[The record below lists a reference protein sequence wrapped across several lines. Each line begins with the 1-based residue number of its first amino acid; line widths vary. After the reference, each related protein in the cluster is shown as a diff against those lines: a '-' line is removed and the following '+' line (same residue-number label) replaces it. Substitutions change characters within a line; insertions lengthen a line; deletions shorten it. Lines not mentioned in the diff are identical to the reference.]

1 MANLI
6 QPIRGM
12 NDILPDAT
20 PRWQYLEAVTRAVL
34 ASYGYRE
41 IRVPLLEKT
50 ELFARSIGE
59 VTDIVEK
66 EMYTF
71 EDRNGDSLTLRPEA
85 TAGMVRAG
93 LSNGLLYNQVQR
105 LWSAGPMF
113 RHERPQKG
121 RYRQFYQI
129 DAEAYGLPG
138 PDIDAELIVM
148 LARLWKRL
156 GLTQVQLQINSLG
169 TPEARVRYREKLLEY
184 LRAHQQQL
192 DEDSR
197 RRLDTNPLRVLDSKD
212 PGTCKLVERAPSLL
226 DHLDEE
232 SRAHFDALKSL
243 LEDAGVPYTVNPRLV
258 RGLDYYSR
266 TVFEWQTTRLGA
278 QDAVCSGG
286 RYDGLVEQLGG
297 KPTPAIGFAMGVER
311 LVALMQ
317 EEGVLVPDTA
327 PHAYLVRVG
336 EQAERAGLL
345 LAERL
350 RETLPQLRLIMDCS
364 GGDFGRQLK
373 RADKSGARVALVLGE
388 NEAGTKQVGFKPLRN
403 DAEQVT
409 VAWDAVAARLKP
421 WLE

>member
-1 MANLI
+1 MTNLI

-20 PRWQYLEAVTRAVL
+20 PRWQYLEAVTRTVL
-34 ASYGYRE
+34 AAYGYRE
-41 IRVPLLEKT
+41 IRVPILEKT

-59 VTDIVEK
+59 ITDIVEK
-66 EMYTF
+66 EMYSF

-105 LWSAGPMF
+105 WWSAGPMF

-121 RYRQFYQI
+121 RYRQFHQI

-156 GLTQVQLQINSLG
+156 GIRQVELRINTLG
-169 TPEARVRYREKLLEY
+169 SPEARARYRDKLAAF
-184 LRAHQQQL
+184 LRGHAQQL

-197 RRLDTNPLRVLDSKD
+197 RRLDSNPLRVLDSKH
-212 PGTCKLVERAPSLL
+212 PETRKLVEQAPNLL
-226 DHLDEE
+226 DHLDDG
-232 SRAHFDALKSL
+232 SREHFAELQVL
-243 LEDAGVPYTVNPRLV
+243 LDNAGVSYVVNPRLV

-266 TVFEWQTTRLGA
+266 TVFEWVTTRLGA

-286 RYDGLVEQLGG
+286 RYDGLVAQLGG
-297 KPTPAIGFAMGVER
+297 KPMPAIGFAMGVER
-311 LVALMQ
+311 LVALME
-317 EEGVLVPDTA
+317 EEGVPVPDTA

-336 EQAERAGLL
+336 ALAERAGLQ
-345 LAERL
+345 LAEQL
-350 RETLPQLRLIMDCS
+350 REALPQLRLIMDCS
-364 GGDFGRQLK
+364 GGGFANQLK

-388 NEAGTKQVGFKPLRN
+388 DEAKIQQVGFKPLRN
-403 DAEQVT
+403 TTEQVK
-409 VAWDAVAARLKP
+409 VPWDTAAARLAP

>member
-6 QPIRGM
+6 PSIRGM
-12 NDILPDAT
+12 NDILPDET
-20 PRWQYLEAVTRAVL
+20 PRWQYLEAVTRAVF

-50 ELFARSIGE
+50 ELFARSIGAA
-59 VTDIVEK
+59 TDIVEK

-129 DAEAYGLPG
+129 DAEAYGLQG

-169 TPEARVRYREKLLEY
+169 TSEARARYREKLLEY
-184 LRAHQQQL
+184 LRAHHQQL

-212 PGTCKLVERAPSLL
+212 PGTCKLVEQAPSLL
-226 DHLDEE
+226 DHLDDE
-232 SRAHFDALKSL
+232 SRAHFAALKTL
-243 LEDAGVPYTVNPRLV
+243 LEDAGVSYTVNPRLV

-266 TVFEWQTTRLGA
+266 TVFEWVTTKLGA

-297 KPTPAIGFAMGVER
+297 KSTPAIGFAMGVER
-311 LVALMQ
+311 LVALME

-364 GGDFGRQLK
+364 GGDFGKQLK

-388 NEAGTKQVGFKPLRN
+388 NEARTQQVGFKPLRN
-403 DAEQVT
+403 TAEQVV
-409 VAWDAVAARLKP
+409 VAWDAVAARLRP

>member
-1 MANLI
+1 LSELI

-20 PRWQYLEAVTRAVL
+20 PRWHQLEFVTREILGA
-34 ASYGYRE
+34 YGYRE
-41 IRVPLLEKT
+41 MRVPIVERT

-66 EMYTF
+66 EMYSF
-71 EDRNGDSLTLRPEA
+71 EDRNGDRLTLRPEA

-105 LWSAGPMF
+105 LWCLGPMF

-121 RYRQFYQI
+121 RYRQFHQV
-129 DAEAYGLPG
+129 DVEAYGLAG
-138 PDIDAELIVM
+138 PDIDAELNIM
-148 LARLWKRL
+148 LARLWKAL
-156 GLTQVQLQINSLG
+156 GISAVELQINTLG
-169 TPEARVRYREKLLEY
+169 TPATRHHYRKLLVEY
-184 LRAHQQQL
+184 LNHHLEAL

-197 RRLDTNPLRVLDSKD
+197 RRLETNPLRVLDSKI
-212 PGTCKLVERAPSLL
+212 PGTRKVVESAPSLL
-226 DHLDEE
+226 EHLDAE
-232 SRAHFDALKSL
+232 SQAHFVQFQQL
-243 LEDAGVPYTVNPRLV
+243 LDDAGIKYRVNPRLV

-266 TVFEWQTTRLGA
+266 TVFEWVTTRLGA

-286 RYDGLVEQLGG
+286 RYDGLVEHLGG

-311 LVALMQ
+311 LVALMD
-317 EEGVLVPDTA
+317 EEGVPVPDAT

-336 EQAERAGLL
+336 PEAERAGLR
-345 LAERL
+345 LAEQLRSALPRL
-350 RETLPQLRLIMDCS
+350 RLLTDCS
-364 GGDFGRQLK
+364 GGDFGKQLK

-388 NEAGTKQVGFKPLRN
+388 NEARSRQVGFKPLRN
-403 DAEQVT
+403 SAEQVSISWEQ
-409 VAWDAVAARLKP
+409 AAARLAP

>member
-50 ELFARSIGE
+50 ELFARSIGA